1 MSWSPAGPAAPV
13 VDRLGWTPDGPAAS
27 PSPGTGW
34 WNVPQAAAMDSAA
47 TADAA
52 LIRQAL
58 GVRDAAATS
67 DSLYM
72 GLDPANDF
80 ELRIRIRDHAAA
92 ADRAT
97 VSIDARTLDSAVAAD
112 QLRLGVRGADGTAC
126 ADELLLAART
136 FARDETVLADAV
148 SALRA
153 QQQVRDAAVLG
164 DSATAGFSPA
174 APAASTFTAAG
185 SATFTIPVWCRFVS
199 YAILGGGGGGGRH
212 NSFSVFTGRGGD
224 AGQWQTGILERG
236 VHIPWT
242 ATSITVT
249 VGAAGAGG
257 ALNGTAGGATTISI
271 PGVGTV
277 TAAGGAG
284 GLGDQNGSPTSG
296 GSPGDASVD
305 GQTYTGGTGGLFGTG
320 SRQPA
325 AGTAPGA
332 GGGGGGGGLANGQQN
347 GANGAIGRAWL
358 RARQ

>member
-1 MSWSPAGPAAPV
+1 MPTL
-13 VDRLGWTPDGPAAS
+13 DRLGWTPAGPAEPP
-27 PSPGTGW
+27 PSGAGW
-34 WNVPQAAAMDSAA
+34 WNVPQAALVDGAA
-47 TADAA
+47 TSDAA
-52 LIRQAL
+52 LIAQSSR
-58 GVRDAAATS
+58 VRDGAASS

-80 ELRIRIRDHAAA
+80 EVRIRVRDHALTLDRLAIAVDERALDAA
-92 ADRAT
+92 AASDR
-97 VSIDARTLDSAVAAD
+97 
-112 QLRLGVRGADGTAC
+112 LRLGVRGVDSAALGNEALLTADI
-126 ADELLLAART
+126 
-136 FARDETVLADAV
+136 FARDDAAPSDLA
-148 SALRA
+148 ALRA
-153 QQQVRDAAVLG
+153 GQLVRDAAALG
-164 DSATAGFSPA
+164 DSATAGF
-174 APAASTFTAAG
+174 APTAPTATTFTAVGAG
-185 SATFTIPVWCRFVS
+185 SFPIPVWCRFVS
-199 YAILGGGGGGGRH
+199 YAILGGGGGGGGGRH
-212 NSFSVFTGRGGD
+212 NSFSVFTGRGGG

-242 ATSITVT
+242 ATSITVA
-249 VGAAGAGG
+249 VGTAGAGG

-284 GLGDQNGSPTSG
+284 GLGDQSGSPTSG
-296 GSPGDASVD
+296 GSPGDVEID
-305 GQTYTGGTGGLFGTG
+305 GQTYNGGTGGLNGTG

>member
-1 MSWSPAGPAAPV
+1 MWSPAGPDAATA
-13 VDRLGWTPDGPAAS
+13 DRLGWTLDGPATPPPAPVAGWSNVLQALAS
-27 PSPGTGW
+27 DG
-34 WNVPQAAAMDSAA
+34 AA
-47 TADAA
+47 TTDAA
-52 LIRQAL
+52 LVDSTLAA
-58 GVRDAAATS
+58 RDGAATS

-80 ELRIRIRDHAAA
+80 EVRIRVRDHALTLDRAAMVIDERALDAA
-92 ADRAT
+92 AASDR
-97 VSIDARTLDSAVAAD
+97 
-112 QLRLGVRGADGTAC
+112 LRVGVRVADSGAFDDIAVLGADIVARDTAAL
-126 ADELLLAART
+126 ADGAAVRVRE
-136 FARDETVLADAV
+136 FARDAGA
-148 SALRA
+148 
-153 QQQVRDAAVLG
+153 LG
-164 DSATAGFSPA
+164 DSATAAFAPMPPSSTTFSSVGA
-174 APAASTFTAAG
+174 
-185 SATFTIPVWCRFVS
+185 ATFPIPVWCRFVS

-212 NSFSVFTGRGGD
+212 NSFSVFTGRGGA
-224 AGQWQTGILERG
+224 AGEWQTGILERG

-242 ATSITVT
+242 ATAITVT
-249 VGAAGAGG
+249 VGTAGSGG

-277 TAAGGAG
+277 TAPGGAG

-296 GSPGDASVD
+296 GSPGDVEID
-305 GQTYTGGTGGLFGTG
+305 GQTYAGGTGGLNGTG